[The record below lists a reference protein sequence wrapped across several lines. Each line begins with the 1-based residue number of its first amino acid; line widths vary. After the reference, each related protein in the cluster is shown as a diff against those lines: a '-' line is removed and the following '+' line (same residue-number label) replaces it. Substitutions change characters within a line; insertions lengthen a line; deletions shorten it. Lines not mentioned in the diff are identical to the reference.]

1 MREAHRFSVYLTSEE
16 IADTQQITLGGT
28 VLPATLWTAIVTLL
42 IGFFYFYTGFRVG
55 NLRSK
60 HGIKA
65 PATSGHPEFDRAYRV
80 QLNTLEQMGIILP
93 FLWVA
98 ALYPIG
104 WAWLAPL
111 VGAIWLVGRI
121 IYMRGYMADP
131 DRRLIGAM
139 MGGLSSMVMFII
151 AVTGV
156 VQACLLVASK

>member
-1 MREAHRFSVYLTSEE
+1 V
-16 IADTQQITLGGT
+16 I
-28 VLPATLWTAIVTLL
+28 PATLWTAIVTLL
-42 IGFFYFYTGFRVG
+42 IGFLYFYTGFRVG
-55 NLRSK
+55 NLRGK

-104 WAWLAPL
+104 WTWLAPL
-111 VGAIWLVGRI
+111 VGAIWLIARI

-131 DRRLIGAM
+131 DRRLLGAM
-139 MGGLSSMVMFII
+139 MGGISSMAMFII
-151 AVTGV
+151 AVAGV
-156 VQACLLVASK
+156 VRACLSLPTM